1 MTVNFAESSEG
12 TSQLVDGQEPAL
24 LCRYTSLSKATLQL
38 LPALKRLADER
49 LHAPCLV
56 TSFAPKHD
64 ATWEVSAE
72 TPDGKIHHLS
82 LSKREILNLTP
93 FESKVKVSFE
103 LSTDLETP
111 SYRDGFSLAATHF
124 FKNKH
129 ISESD
134 LLSESPL
141 HVQQRIVLRDGK
153 IFLKKGISKASA
165 VFRKL
170 YQKDKMQTRLEEN
183 RHTIEAYVAFLKKEI
198 GAEKLQQIQQTYGFN
213 FDEMIQQGV
222 FLQPKHIYLCN
233 IGMNNIEHSDVIS
246 LKKKIEMFL
255 KITSHSNVPL
265 VKIIKN
271 FTHPFTQREIRGLLR
286 VLGEDA
292 TVRDLANA
300 FHKETTVG
308 AYLEVLETSPESRDK
323 LYTGRKFK
331 AQIVGSYNREVKD
344 RKHARPWV
352 DQQELLQVFET
363 MKDPFPGQEVNRQ
376 KLDRC
381 FFEMLTKVVVKKHLM
396 RSEVDGTWRVGA
408 MIPSPYKDKDGKT
421 VYYRVDQ
428 GVDSGYGKLWLVLR
442 PAQEDYDHSL
452 PVIRVSRD
460 TSKDLY
466 AQRGGPTVTRDLADN
481 AGYRNSATTFDED
494 RAFFKEFS
502 LPLWMTHLG
511 KTMIALKDVRKT
523 DDYASLEEPLINTHK
538 ELIGNLIARAQTG
551 KLDPEIKDKIK
562 DLLTPIYQEF
572 KQETGEKRL
581 IAAQK
586 YLSVLLNVAPYDADD
601 FNRLHNL
608 INGKVPRPV
617 ASIGNSLG
625 GFDAQ
630 QDFFAQTFRSS
641 RIPITDVHLYT
652 HSSLKVSLE
661 DDNVF
666 SNYVV
671 NNAELLN
678 DLGVHISIDH
688 VAEIEDPVPLATKGT
703 LLGQGVQMAAV
714 DAQEKGREFPVSVS
728 LRILKPLSKHPQLSE
743 TKIHRRRFE
752 DLIEGVDYQVLEQ
765 YSLITDYDRYAQSH
779 KIYGRTVEAWRQTGI
794 SLNLADVS
802 RDVVRVWRGQ
812 KGSHRHIPKSLSF
825 HKLVIE
831 TGEQGESSYG
841 FIPVEHR
848 RNLERVIYVPVD
860 YSELNEKKE
869 GSEDVGT
876 SHTYTGELEHW
887 PQLRETYSKLRE
899 WSIGVFQHPYRWLGF
914 EPTTNPHAIRVA

>member
-1 MTVNFAESSEG
+1 MTIRLVESARGTELQTEG
-12 TSQLVDGQEPAL
+12 QKPTR
-24 LCRYTSLSKATLQL
+24 LCRCTSLSKEALQL
-38 LPALKRLADER
+38 MSAIKTLADER
-49 LHAPCLV
+49 LQAPCLIV
-56 TSFAPKHD
+56 HFSSKKDLT
-64 ATWEVSAE
+64 TEVWAE
-72 TPDGKIHHLS
+72 TPDGQRHRLS
-82 LSKREILNLTP
+82 FKNREILHLSPYEN
-93 FESKVKVSFE
+93 EVRMSFE
-103 LSTDLETP
+103 PSTDLETP

-129 ISESD
+129 INESN
-134 LLSESPL
+134 LLSESAL
-141 HVQQRIVLRDGK
+141 HVQQRVVLRDGK
-153 IFLKKGISKASA
+153 ILLKKGISKASA
-165 VFRKL
+165 VFRNL
-170 YQKDKMQTRLEEN
+170 YQKDKMQRRLEEN
-183 RHTIEAYVAFLKKEI
+183 RHTIEAYVSFLKKEI

-213 FDEMIQQGV
+213 FESMIKQGI

-233 IGMNNIEHSDVIS
+233 IGMNNIEHSDVTS

-255 KITSHSNVPL
+255 KITDPSDVPL
-265 VKIIKN
+265 IKIIKK
-271 FTHPFTQREIRGLLR
+271 FTHSFTQREVRGLLR
-286 VLGEDA
+286 VLGNGA

-300 FHKETTVG
+300 FNKETTVG
-308 AYLEVLETSPESRDK
+308 AYLEVLETSPESRER

-331 AQIVGSYNREVKD
+331 AQIVGSYNKEIKD

-363 MKDPFPGQEVNRQ
+363 MKDPFPGQEVSRQ
-376 KLDRC
+376 KLDRF

-421 VYYRVDQ
+421 VYYRVDK

-511 KTMIALKDVRKT
+511 KTMIAFKEVRKT
-523 DDYASLEEPLINTHK
+523 DDYSLLEDPLINTHK
-538 ELIGNLIARAQTG
+538 ELIGDLIARAQTG
-551 KLDPEIKDKIK
+551 RLDPEIKDKIK
-562 DLLTPIYQEF
+562 NLLTPIYQEF
-572 KQETGEKRL
+572 KRETGEKKL

-586 YLSVLLNVAPYDADD
+586 YLSVLLHVAPYDADD

-641 RIPITDVHLYT
+641 RIPITDIHLYT

-661 DDNVF
+661 DDNIF

-678 DLGVHISIDH
+678 ELGVHISIDH
-688 VAEIEDPVPLATKGT
+688 VAEINDPVPLATKGT
-703 LLGQGVQMAAV
+703 LLGQGVQMAAM
-714 DAQEKGREFPVSVS
+714 DAQEKGRKFPVSVS
-728 LRILKPLSKHPQLSE
+728 LRVLKPLSKHPQLSE

-752 DLIEGVDYQVLEQ
+752 DLAEGVDYEVLEQ
-765 YSLITDYDRYAQSH
+765 YSKIVDYDRYAQHH
-779 KIYGRTVEAWRQTGI
+779 KIYGRTVEAWRQTGV

-802 RDVVRVWRGQ
+802 RNVVKVWRGQ
-812 KGSHRHIPKSLSF
+812 RGSHRHIPKSLSF

-831 TGEQGESSYG
+831 TGEKGESNYG
-841 FIPVEHR
+841 YIPVEHR
-848 RNLERVIYVPVD
+848 RNLERVIYVPID
-860 YSELNEKKE
+860 YSELNETEQGPK
-869 GSEDVGT
+869 DVST
-876 SHTYTGELEHW
+876 NHTQSGGLEQW
-887 PQLRETYSKLRE
+887 PLLSKSCSKLRE
-899 WSIGVFQHPYRWLGF
+899 WSIGIFQHPYRWLGF
-914 EPTTNPHAIRVA
+914 EPTSTPHAIRVA